1 MWHQN
6 WTPSCCEYNLYVCLQ
21 LFVLTALVCKRAEGW
36 VGFGFRVKGC
46 CSTRSCCCWF
56 MFMVSFDLFWVP
68 AAVWKLQRIA
78 CVSFENIYIHNIFFV
93 AVICIECAH
102 IWVIHYVCK
111 CEYKYLYIYK
121 CVCVCGFVYIVGLH
135 KWCLWSVCWM
145 TPPSVTDSSS

>member
-111 CEYKYLYIYK
+111 CEYWYLYIYK
-121 CVCVCGFVYIVGLH
+121 CVCVVLCTLWGYTNDVCGVFAEWRHHL
-135 KWCLWSVCWM
+135 
-145 TPPSVTDSSS
+145 